1 MFKFFKMF
9 AHFLLVRDKT
19 AWDTDSVFC
28 QDPRMKNV
36 LIASPSLIEQKREL
50 QFFLVMVIFRVLS
63 VEANTVSGLKLF

>member
-1 MFKFFKMF
+1 MF

-63 VEANTVSGLKLF
+63 VEAKTFSGLKLF